1 MPTRTAIE
9 GDLFEDDYEA
19 VVRLIM
25 YHDNVHRKNKDFV
38 KQSLFKSKFA
48 DCVVKMI
55 SLLEHEEK
63 RQIIGDQQIEI
74 NSSED
79 LASNFSKTNCKYYVN
94 YHDEKMCTVE
104 FSVKFHST
112 LRIIKSL
119 PDDVL
124 KELHLDIQTPV
135 GSVQV

>member
-38 KQSLFKSKFA
+38 KQLLFKSKFGE
-48 DCVVKMI
+48 CVVK
-55 SLLEHEEK
+55 LLSHLGHEEK
-63 RQIIGDQQIEI
+63 SQIMGDQQIKI
-74 NSSED
+74 NSAED
-79 LASNFSKTNCKYYVN
+79 LSLNFNKTNCKYYVN
-94 YHDEKMCTVE
+94 YHDEKVCTVE
-104 FSVKFHST
+104 FSVKFNST
-112 LRIIKSL
+112 LRSIKQL
-119 PDDVL
+119 PDDIL
-124 KELHLDIQTPV
+124 QELHLDIQTPV